1 MEKNFGFLEYTR
13 QDDPILPESER
24 LKTFGEFHRPLDES
38 RRREQAARCMHCGV
52 PFCQS
57 AISLNGMTTGCPLH
71 NLIPEWNEQLALKND
86 QYALIRLLKTNPFPE
101 FTSRICPALCEK
113 ACINGIDSQ
122 PTTVHDN
129 EFFIIENGFKN
140 GWVKPAEI
148 EEQTG
153 KRVAIIGSGPSGL
166 SCANYLNRRGH
177 FVDVYE
183 KDDRPGGLLM
193 YGIPNMK
200 LDKSVVERRIH
211 LLEQEGV
218 AFLCGVEAGR
228 DISFEQLKTQ
238 YDAIVLAA
246 GSIVPRSLNGVDTAL
261 GGVYYAV
268 DFLRQTTKDVLAGT
282 DFLISAKDK
291 NVIIVGGGDTGN
303 DCTGTVLRQHCK
315 SVTALEMMLKP
326 PLHRA
331 ENNPWPEWPKVL
343 KTDYGQKEAI
353 ERFGED
359 PRRFQTTIASIT
371 EQDGHIESVTTVEVG
386 PGFKPIEG
394 TEQTLPCDLL
404 LIAAGFVGVPQS
416 LASEFDL
423 PLTARNTIET
433 EAGGKRVSDAL
444 FACGDCRRGQSLVVW
459 ALMEGRECAREVDE
473 YLMGYS
479 NIE

>member
-153 KRVAIIGSGPSGL
+153 KRVAIIDSGPSGL

-268 DFLRQTTKDVLAGT
+268 DFLGRR
-282 DFLISAKDK
+282 
-291 NVIIVGGGDTGN
+291 
-303 DCTGTVLRQHCK
+303 LR
-315 SVTALEMMLKP
+315 MF
-326 PLHRA
+326 
-331 ENNPWPEWPKVL
+331 WPV
-343 KTDYGQKEAI
+343 
-353 ERFGED
+353 
-359 PRRFQTTIASIT
+359 
-371 EQDGHIESVTTVEVG
+371 
-386 PGFKPIEG
+386 PI
-394 TEQTLPCDLL
+394 
-404 LIAAGFVGVPQS
+404 F
-416 LASEFDL
+416 
-423 PLTARNTIET
+423 
-433 EAGGKRVSDAL
+433 
-444 FACGDCRRGQSLVVW
+444 
-459 ALMEGRECAREVDE
+459 
-473 YLMGYS
+473 
-479 NIE
+479 